1 MMHHW
6 TVLNQ
11 FVSIDWAIPRVVNSH
26 LEGLEA
32 DAELH
37 GGTVIHLPRLDASQH
52 SDRVLHFTIS
62 GKDPLLSNTD
72 VGKTIQV
79 KDGKVRINSSLQS
92 VKWRSRLHADGT
104 ATIKDLKFPGDVTL
118 EDGTKFDNGEGETLE
133 KIARSLGMTRDQLMQ
148 ECGSRL
154 ARKCPCTLMCSSLV
168 IAWSKLEHCAV
179 TGPSGLCL
187 ASGPSSVE
195 EHSLDSPDGP
205 VQAPSWHSALHQ
217 QACQRS

>member
-1 MMHHW
+1 M
-6 TVLNQ
+6 
-11 FVSIDWAIPRVVNSH
+11 
-26 LEGLEA
+26 EA

-148 ECGSRL
+148 ECGRNKKASLWCCPPLLLDCFAVAGPLNHATMCPGL
-154 ARKCPCTLMCSSLV
+154 APT
-168 IAWSKLEHCAV
+168 
-179 TGPSGLCL
+179 
-187 ASGPSSVE
+187 SVE
-195 EHSLDSPDGP
+195 EHSSDSPDG
-205 VQAPSWHSALHQ
+205 SE
-217 QACQRS
+217 RT